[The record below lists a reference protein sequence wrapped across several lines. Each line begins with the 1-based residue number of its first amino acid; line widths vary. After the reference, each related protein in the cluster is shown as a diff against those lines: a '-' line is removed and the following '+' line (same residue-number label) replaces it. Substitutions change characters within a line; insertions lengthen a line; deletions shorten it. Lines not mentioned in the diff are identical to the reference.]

1 MANSS
6 DAGRSY
12 FANSSKL
19 KIGKKIILTAT
30 LTELTKF
37 RNFRLE
43 LNNRLTVT
51 QFVRGLALQIVPEF
65 HSFLRSNFF
74 KLGCITLRAI

>member
-30 LTELTKF
+30 LTELTKYQ
-37 RNFRLE
+37 E
-43 LNNRLTVT
+43 LPVGAQQPANCNS
-51 QFVRGLALQIVPEF
+51 VR
-65 HSFLRSNFF
+65 
-74 KLGCITLRAI
+74 